1 MADKS
6 LLTAQEKD
14 KLAELRAIRL
24 RDYNELTEEQLK
36 MMDELQ
42 DKEKGLV
49 DSSESRIKSLTRQN
63 DLLAKQI
70 ERNEILI
77 KQGETVVGHYETKLE
92 QQKNALELE
101 KEQLNINAENYD
113 TEVLRLN
120 TELQK
125 LDAKKKGYA
134 DSENAAKRFLGI
146 TREPASG
153 IGKFLVDPL
162 SYTQGMTSG
171 LGEVVDGM
179 SIMTSTIDKVVEA
192 TAALAIE
199 QDAAISSFRKATGAT
214 GDFDADIVRLERDL
228 FAAGVT
234 SAEAAESV
242 QELYLNVSGF
252 SQSSKEDR
260 KEMSHMVAV
269 LAEVGVAAADSTKN
283 IQIAIKGLGMSNTEA
298 TVLQSRLRS
307 FAQGINVSTG
317 QMAKDFGEM
326 GPQIVAMGDK
336 GEAAFEKL
344 QVTMK
349 ETGLEMSTVL
359 KLVEQFDTFEGAAT
373 QVGKLNALM
382 GGPFLN
388 TLDLVSE
395 TDLGARMEK
404 LRDGVMEAGV
414 SFESLDYYQKKAY
427 TSALGLNSEMELAMF
442 LGNNM
447 DQIVP
452 EEKTAEEWEEIAKQ
466 TAEFNTVMD
475 ELMQVGRS
483 LAISIRPFVTTL
495 KAFFEILQV
504 IGPGLSF
511 LIVSMGTF
519 RTIMMTGTAIN
530 NLWIGSQITG
540 IGVTRTRTFLTAL
553 NTKVLGFFT
562 TALGLST
569 TATWAQVAA
578 SMALIGAFALIGYM
592 LYVAIASP
600 GLIAILT
607 FLTVAM
613 FGLLFATNVLGW
625 TLGPLI
631 PILYAFGGAILLV
644 GLGVGIAG
652 AGMSLFVDSIAGLAG
667 LHGDIFKTALAILAV
682 AAALDEIPM
691 TKTVALST
699 VLLPLAAMAPVAMVA
714 AAGAGAVARGA
725 GGAAAPAAAAG
736 YTGPPPVINVRLEID
751 GDEFS
756 TSVNKVK
763 VEKYVGGAPS
773 NAFESIVDMIK
784 EGFLSS
790 S

>member
-1 MADKS
+1 
-6 LLTAQEKD
+6 
-14 KLAELRAIRL
+14 
-24 RDYNELTEEQLK
+24 
-36 MMDELQ
+36 
-42 DKEKGLV
+42 
-49 DSSESRIKSLTRQN
+49 
-63 DLLAKQI
+63 
-70 ERNEILI
+70 
-77 KQGETVVGHYETKLE
+77 
-92 QQKNALELE
+92 
-101 KEQLNINAENYD
+101 
-113 TEVLRLN
+113 
-120 TELQK
+120 
-125 LDAKKKGYA
+125 
-134 DSENAAKRFLGI
+134 
-146 TREPASG
+146 
-153 IGKFLVDPL
+153 
-162 SYTQGMTSG
+162 
-171 LGEVVDGM
+171 
-179 SIMTSTIDKVVEA
+179 
-192 TAALAIE
+192 
-199 QDAAISSFRKATGAT
+199 
-214 GDFDADIVRLERDL
+214 
-228 FAAGVT
+228 
-234 SAEAAESV
+234 
-242 QELYLNVSGF
+242 
-252 SQSSKEDR
+252 
-260 KEMSHMVAV
+260 
-269 LAEVGVAAADSTKN
+269 
-283 IQIAIKGLGMSNTEA
+283 
-298 TVLQSRLRS
+298 
-307 FAQGINVSTG
+307 
-317 QMAKDFGEM
+317 
-326 GPQIVAMGDK
+326 
-336 GEAAFEKL
+336 
-344 QVTMK
+344 
-349 ETGLEMSTVL
+349 
-359 KLVEQFDTFEGAAT
+359 
-373 QVGKLNALM
+373 
-382 GGPFLN
+382 
-388 TLDLVSE
+388 
-395 TDLGARMEK
+395 
-404 LRDGVMEAGV
+404 
-414 SFESLDYYQKKAY
+414 
-427 TSALGLNSEMELAMF
+427 
-442 LGNNM
+442 
-447 DQIVP
+447 
-452 EEKTAEEWEEIAKQ
+452 
-466 TAEFNTVMD
+466 
-475 ELMQVGRS
+475 
-483 LAISIRPFVTTL
+483 
-495 KAFFEILQV
+495 
-504 IGPGLSF
+504 
-511 LIVSMGTF
+511 
-519 RTIMMTGTAIN
+519 MMTGTAIN